1 MKKMYFYTVNF
12 SEFSTVY
19 EDDLK
24 VKIVIE
30 EILNKSFYMS
40 FNEEILKE
48 SVETRLNS
56 ARPRS
61 NFSCSVD
68 SMYRL
73 DKPEKKSYFI
83 NIQQN
88 NRHMMFFADLKELD
102 SLKKIASWEMS
113 KILKTRERAAQL
125 REELPETLVNEIR
138 KHF

>member
-30 EILNKSFYMS
+30 EILNKSCYMS
-40 FNEEILKE
+40 LNEEILKE

-56 ARPRS
+56 VRPRS

-73 DKPEKKSYFI
+73 DKPEEKSYFI

-102 SLKKIASWEMS
+102 SLKKIVSWENRK
-113 KILKTRERAAQL
+113 KISG
-125 REELPETLVNEIR
+125 IR
-138 KHF
+138 

>member
-1 MKKMYFYTVNF
+1 M
-12 SEFSTVY
+12 
-19 EDDLK
+19 
-24 VKIVIE
+24 
-30 EILNKSFYMS
+30 
-40 FNEEILKE
+40 KE

-56 ARPRS
+56 ARPHS

-102 SLKKIASWEMS
+102 SLKKIVSWEMS

-125 REELPETLVNEIR
+125 CEELPDTLVNEIC
-138 KHF
+138 KQF

>member
-1 MKKMYFYTVNF
+1 MYFYTVNF

-40 FNEEILKE
+40 LNEEILKE

-102 SLKKIASWEMS
+102 SLKKIVSWEMS

-125 REELPETLVNEIR
+125 CEELPDTLVNEIC
-138 KHF
+138 KQF

>member
-40 FNEEILKE
+40 LNEEILKE

-102 SLKKIASWEMS
+102 SLKKIVSWEMS

-125 REELPETLVNEIR
+125 CEELPDTLVNEIC
-138 KHF
+138 KQF